1 MSFRGKFII
10 VLVSFIISLYAIFGG
25 ILGSGV
31 FGNISSVFA
40 QQPINDAGAQIR
52 IFESVLQ
59 HIQNDYVD
67 EPNLEKVRAG
77 ALRGLAYGLDPYS
90 SYLTPEQVK
99 DYQANKTSNKVG
111 IGAEFSQVSS
121 YLYVI
126 SVVKDSPADKA
137 GLKAGDVVEYI
148 ENKATRDISL
158 YDARQLLMG
167 DATSKVNLRVLRA
180 GTKPQTIAVTRGA
193 YKVPLASS
201 RIEEGK
207 VGVVKVF
214 SLEKGEANDIK
225 ARVQDLTKQG
235 VQKIV
240 LDLRGVAGGDLN
252 EAVDVANLF
261 IKDGNLAGVL
271 GRENKVTKTFTATP
285 AKHVFDGKVVALI
298 DLGTAGAG
306 EVVASAILERQRGE
320 VVGERS
326 FGAGTEQQLF
336 TLRSGDGLLL
346 TTAKWASA
354 NGTPFLNTERTNSG
368 VKPSVEVKRPETPE
382 PLDVEDL
389 INKQEQEKQQPNPQ
403 ATPATAPTPK
413 VEQPKQ
419 ALEDF
424 QMKKA
429 LEILQ
434 DKANA
439 AKAGSGE

>member
-1 MSFRGKFII
+1 MSFRGKFVI
-10 VLVSFIISLYAIFGG
+10 VLVSFVISLYAIFGG
-25 ILGSGV
+25 LLGNFSPT
-31 FGNISSVFA
+31 FA

-90 SYLTPEQVK
+90 SYLTADQVK
-99 DYQANKTSNKVG
+99 DYQANKTTGKVG

-148 ENKATRDISL
+148 ETKATRDISL
-158 YDARQLLMG
+158 YDARQLLTG
-167 DATSKVNLRVLRA
+167 ESGSKVNLRVLRA

-193 YKVPLASS
+193 YKIPESS
-201 RIEEGK
+201 TRIEAGK
-207 VGVVKVF
+207 IGIVKVF

-225 ARVQDLTKQG
+225 THVQDLVKQG
-235 VQKIV
+235 VQKII

-261 IKDGNLAGVL
+261 VKDGNLAGVL
-271 GRENKVTKTFTATP
+271 GRENKVTKTFAANTA
-285 AKHVFDGKVVALI
+285 KYIFDGKIVALI
-298 DLGTAGAG
+298 DLGTSGAA
-306 EVVASAILERQRGE
+306 EVVASAILDRQRGE

-336 TLRSGDGLLL
+336 ALRSGDGLLL

-354 NGTPFLNTERTNSG
+354 SGTPFLNTERANSG
-368 VKPSVEVKRPETPE
+368 VKPSIEVKRPETPE

-389 INKQEQEKQQPNPQ
+389 IDKREEQKQQPNPQ
-403 ATPATAPTPK
+403 ATPVTTPTPK

-419 ALEDF
+419 AQEDL

-439 AKAGSGE
+439 AKAGSDE